1 MGLHGGMSNG
11 QGQWSVMGGTG
22 ELTMA
27 RGIINYKI
35 IQEDGTSRTFE
46 ISICVF
52 YTSKSTVPVSARSIF
67 IYCHNRD
74 LFLQVLS
81 CHF

>member
-22 ELTMA
+22 EHTMA

-35 IQEDGTSRTFE
+35 IQEDGTS
-46 ISICVF
+46 
-52 YTSKSTVPVSARSIF
+52 
-67 IYCHNRD
+67 
-74 LFLQVLS
+74 Q
-81 CHF
+81 